1 MTQVLSPRFPAS
13 FLYGDPTANCPHFK
27 SLPHS
32 SLLSAKRFMFILS
45 LCPWQGLTYGRNVQL
60 LSPAN
65 VLKGRAQSCPLSP
78 HTNTAVWTTTCHP
91 LSSLFD
97 FLHLV
102 IQRACNISKKPPL
115 HKNFWEDD
123 SKATSFAHIAQTPE
137 SFQTS
142 VTACCFQQ
150 KGGSLNLLSPICK
163 MIISGISFKSILSHC
178 TLPAVHHNS
187 TFFPLRHRI
196 FFSLQGRRKI
206 PSQNQSAQTGHVW
219 PQLHVPIKSWLP
231 GAVQVFRS

>member
-1 MTQVLSPRFPAS
+1 MLSRVLWPKSWARGFQ
-13 FLYGDPTANCPHFK
+13 PHFSMEIQQPTVLTSRACPTPPC
-27 SLPHS
+27 SLPRDS
-32 SLLSAKRFMFILS
+32 CLFCPSALH

-115 HKNFWEDD
+115 QKNFWEDD

-163 MIISGISFKSILSHC
+163 MIISGISF
-178 TLPAVHHNS
+178 
-187 TFFPLRHRI
+187 
-196 FFSLQGRRKI
+196 
-206 PSQNQSAQTGHVW
+206 
-219 PQLHVPIKSWLP
+219 
-231 GAVQVFRS
+231 